1 MSDEQIIEILS
12 NNDFFEI
19 ASPLGWILRE
29 FGWGLIKILSNLAN
43 GLEGVVNEIYS
54 LNGFFRSQEVDNLI
68 NQLMPLIWVIL
79 AVSIAF
85 LGLKIILDRD
95 FKVNDVIK
103 NLVLTVAVVML
114 LPMGMT
120 HLEKITTEASK
131 GLKYDY
137 NFSSEKV
144 IKDNFCDLYYL
155 DEVGFDS
162 ATKNNI
168 PAEKITSDLISIN
181 EEVDSKETENKDLFK
196 SKLVTDSS
204 GNYEKRDLK
213 KTFFGLFS
221 EKYYRYDFKFWTIF
235 ITIGCIVITLLCT
248 CFKVARIIFEL
259 GFVKLFGILY
269 SFADISNG
277 QKIKEVIRCIVSN
290 FVVLFCISILLKM
303 YVLFSTWTS
312 NNSQDLTK
320 FILLIASSVAV
331 IDGPNIIERI
341 LGIDSG
347 VKSGWSMIAGGYVGA
362 KAGIETGKGLYNM
375 GKSAI
380 DFAKDRFKGGK
391 EGASSKLED
400 QMSKASNENKF
411 GANSAKNLHDE
422 IEASKNSNS
431 SSSADGNFNSSSN
444 SNSNAN
450 SSDTSNINANMN
462 GSIDSQDNG
471 IGGESLEGAMNNTP
485 SNNDKPPTLEEA
497 MNSANNI
504 PNNIPPTLESAM
516 NSANNIPNDMPPTL
530 ESAMNGIDANVSGSG
545 IEANINDA
553 PPKLESA
560 MNSIDS
566 GTISADTSKN
576 SLEQDMN
583 NNTIG
588 ANSLDNSVK
597 QSSLDFQI
605 NNDTPNVNSGSD
617 PIIKSS
623 ANNIERRNI
632 ENTVNNTMPNN
643 QNINNQS
650 FDIGR
655 KNPLNKN
662 RKPRRR

>member
-19 ASPLGWILRE
+19 ASPFGWLLRDLGWRV
-29 FGWGLIKILSNLAN
+29 IKILSNLAN

-85 LGLKIILDRD
+85 LGLKIIFDRE

-168 PAEKITSDLISIN
+168 PASKITSDLISIN

-450 SSDTSNINANMN
+450 SSDTSDINANMN
-462 GSIDSQDNG
+462 GSIDAQDNG
-471 IGGESLEGAMNNTP
+471 SGGLGGETLEGAMNNTP

-497 MNSANNI
+497 MNSANN
-504 PNNIPPTLESAM
+504 M
-516 NSANNIPNDMPPTL
+516 PNDMPPSL
-530 ESAMNGIDANVSGSG
+530 ESAMNGIDANIGGSG

-553 PPKLESA
+553 PPKLENA

-566 GTISADTSKN
+566 GTLTADTSKN
-576 SLEQDMN
+576 SLEHDMN
-583 NNTIG
+583 NDTIG

-605 NNDTPNVNSGSD
+605 NNDTPSVNTGSD

-632 ENTVNNTMPNN
+632 ENNINNTMPNN
-643 QNINNQS
+643 QNITQQN

>member
-19 ASPLGWILRE
+19 ASPFGWLLRDLGWRV
-29 FGWGLIKILSNLAN
+29 IKILSNLAN

-85 LGLKIILDRD
+85 LGLKIIFDRE

-155 DEVGFDS
+155 DEVGFNS

-168 PAEKITSDLISIN
+168 PASKITSDLISIN

-450 SSDTSNINANMN
+450 SSDTSDINANMN
-462 GSIDSQDNG
+462 GSIDAQDNG
-471 IGGESLEGAMNNTP
+471 LDGLGGETLEGAMNNTP

-497 MNSANNI
+497 MNSSNN
-504 PNNIPPTLESAM
+504 M
-516 NSANNIPNDMPPTL
+516 PNDMPPSL
-530 ESAMNGIDANVSGSG
+530 ESAMNGIDANIGGSG

-553 PPKLESA
+553 PPKLENA

-566 GTISADTSKN
+566 GTLTADTSKN
-576 SLEQDMN
+576 SLEHDMN
-583 NNTIG
+583 NDTIG

-605 NNDTPNVNSGSD
+605 NNDTPSVNTGSD

-632 ENTVNNTMPNN
+632 ENNINNTMPNN
-643 QNINNQS
+643 QNITQQN

>member
-19 ASPLGWILRE
+19 ASPFGWLLRDLGWRV
-29 FGWGLIKILSNLAN
+29 IKILSNLAN

-85 LGLKIILDRD
+85 LGLKIIFDRE

-155 DEVGFDS
+155 DEVGFNS

-168 PAEKITSDLISIN
+168 PASKITSDLISIN

-444 SNSNAN
+444 SNSNSN
-450 SSDTSNINANMN
+450 TSSSDTSDINANMN
-462 GSIDSQDNG
+462 GSIDAQDNG
-471 IGGESLEGAMNNTP
+471 LDGLGGETLEGAMNNTP

-497 MNSANNI
+497 MNSANN
-504 PNNIPPTLESAM
+504 M
-516 NSANNIPNDMPPTL
+516 PNDMPSSL
-530 ESAMNGIDANVSGSG
+530 ESAMNGIDANISGSG

-553 PPKLESA
+553 PPKLENA

-566 GTISADTSKN
+566 GTLTADTSKN
-576 SLEQDMN
+576 SLEHDMN
-583 NNTIG
+583 NDTIG

-605 NNDTPNVNSGSD
+605 NNDTPSVNTGSD

-632 ENTVNNTMPNN
+632 ENNINNTMPNN
-643 QNINNQS
+643 QNITQQN

>member
-19 ASPLGWILRE
+19 ASPFGWLLRDLGWRV
-29 FGWGLIKILSNLAN
+29 IKILSNLAN

-85 LGLKIILDRD
+85 LGLKIIFDRE

-155 DEVGFDS
+155 DEVGFNS

-168 PAEKITSDLISIN
+168 PASKITSDLISIN

-400 QMSKASNENKF
+400 QMSKASSENKF

-444 SNSNAN
+444 SNSNSN
-450 SSDTSNINANMN
+450 TSSSDTSDINANMN
-462 GSIDSQDNG
+462 GSIDAQDNG
-471 IGGESLEGAMNNTP
+471 LGGLGGETLEGAMNNTS

-497 MNSANNI
+497 MNSANN
-504 PNNIPPTLESAM
+504 M
-516 NSANNIPNDMPPTL
+516 PNDMPPSL
-530 ESAMNGIDANVSGSG
+530 ESAMNGIEANIGGSG

-553 PPKLESA
+553 PPKLENA

-566 GTISADTSKN
+566 GTLTADTSKN
-576 SLEQDMN
+576 SLEHDMN
-583 NNTIG
+583 NDTIG

-605 NNDTPNVNSGSD
+605 NNDTPSVNTGSD

-632 ENTVNNTMPNN
+632 ENNINNTMPNN
-643 QNINNQS
+643 QNITQQN

>member
-19 ASPLGWILRE
+19 ASPFGWLLRDLGWRV
-29 FGWGLIKILSNLAN
+29 IKILSNLAN

-85 LGLKIILDRD
+85 LGLKIIFDRE

-155 DEVGFDS
+155 DEVGFNS

-168 PAEKITSDLISIN
+168 PASKITSDLISIN

-450 SSDTSNINANMN
+450 SSDTSDINANMN
-462 GSIDSQDNG
+462 GSIDAQDNG
-471 IGGESLEGAMNNTP
+471 LDGLGGETLEGAMNNTP

-497 MNSANNI
+497 MNSANN
-504 PNNIPPTLESAM
+504 M
-516 NSANNIPNDMPPTL
+516 PNDMPPSL
-530 ESAMNGIDANVSGSG
+530 ESAMNGIDANIGGSG

-553 PPKLESA
+553 PPKLENA

-566 GTISADTSKN
+566 GTLTADTSKN
-576 SLEQDMN
+576 SLEHDMN
-583 NNTIG
+583 NDTIG

-605 NNDTPNVNSGSD
+605 NNDTPSVNTGSD

-632 ENTVNNTMPNN
+632 ENNINNTMPNN
-643 QNINNQS
+643 QNITQQN

>member
-19 ASPLGWILRE
+19 ASPFGWLLRDLGWRV
-29 FGWGLIKILSNLAN
+29 IKILSNLAN

-155 DEVGFDS
+155 DEVGFNS

-168 PAEKITSDLISIN
+168 PASKITSDLISIN

-320 FILLIASSVAV
+320 FILLIASSIAV

-347 VKSGWSMIAGGYVGA
+347 VKSGWSMIAGGYAGA
-362 KAGIETGKGLYNM
+362 KAGIETGKGIYNM

-380 DFAKDRFKGGK
+380 DFAKDRFKREK

-400 QMSKASNENKF
+400 QMANASKDNNF
-411 GANSAKNLHDE
+411 NMNGGGAKNLHDE

-450 SSDTSNINANMN
+450 SSDTSDINANMN
-462 GSIDSQDNG
+462 GNIDAQDNG
-471 IGGESLEGAMNNTP
+471 LGGLGGETLEGAMNNTP
-485 SNNDKPPTLEEA
+485 TNNDKPPTLEEA
-497 MNSANNI
+497 MNSANN
-504 PNNIPPTLESAM
+504 M
-516 NSANNIPNDMPPTL
+516 PNDMPPTL
-530 ESAMNGIDANVSGSG
+530 ESAMNGIDANIGGSG

-553 PPKLESA
+553 PPKLENA

-566 GTISADTSKN
+566 GTLTADTSKN
-576 SLEQDMN
+576 SLEHDMN
-583 NNTIG
+583 NDTIG

-605 NNDTPNVNSGSD
+605 NNDTPSVNSGSD

-632 ENTVNNTMPNN
+632 ENKVNNTMPNN
-643 QNINNQS
+643 QNITQQN

>member
-19 ASPLGWILRE
+19 ASPFGWLLRDLGWRV
-29 FGWGLIKILSNLAN
+29 IKILSNLAN

-85 LGLKIILDRD
+85 LGLKIIFDRE

-168 PAEKITSDLISIN
+168 PASKITSDLISIN

-347 VKSGWSMIAGGYVGA
+347 VKSGWSMIAGAYAGA
-362 KAGIETGKGLYNM
+362 KVGMETGKGLYNM
-375 GKSAI
+375 GKNA
-380 DFAKDRFKGGK
+380 FGLAKEQAGKVK
-391 EGASSKLED
+391 EGIGKLED

-422 IEASKNSNS
+422 IEANKNSNS
-431 SSSADGNFNSSSN
+431 ASSADGNFNSSSN
-444 SNSNAN
+444 SNSNAS
-450 SSDTSNINANMN
+450 SSDTSDINANMN
-462 GSIDSQDNG
+462 GSIDAQDNG
-471 IGGESLEGAMNNTP
+471 LGGLGGETLEGAMNNTP

-497 MNSANNI
+497 MNSANN
-504 PNNIPPTLESAM
+504 M
-516 NSANNIPNDMPPTL
+516 PNDMPPSL
-530 ESAMNGIDANVSGSG
+530 ESAMNGIDANIGGSG

-553 PPKLESA
+553 PPKLENA

-566 GTISADTSKN
+566 GTLTADTSKN
-576 SLEQDMN
+576 SLEHDMN
-583 NNTIG
+583 NDTIG

-605 NNDTPNVNSGSD
+605 NNDTPSVNTGSD

-632 ENTVNNTMPNN
+632 ENNINNTMPNN
-643 QNINNQS
+643 QNITQQN

>member
-19 ASPLGWILRE
+19 ASPFGWLLRDLGWRV
-29 FGWGLIKILSNLAN
+29 IKILSNLAN

-85 LGLKIILDRD
+85 LGLKIIFDRE

-155 DEVGFDS
+155 DEVGFNS

-168 PAEKITSDLISIN
+168 PASKITSDLISIN

-450 SSDTSNINANMN
+450 SSDTSDINANMN
-462 GSIDSQDNG
+462 GSIDAQDNG
-471 IGGESLEGAMNNTP
+471 LGGLGGETLEGAMNNTP

-497 MNSANNI
+497 MNSANN
-504 PNNIPPTLESAM
+504 M
-516 NSANNIPNDMPPTL
+516 PNDMPPSL
-530 ESAMNGIDANVSGSG
+530 ESAMNGIDANIGGSG

-553 PPKLESA
+553 PPKLENA

-566 GTISADTSKN
+566 GTLTADTSKN
-576 SLEQDMN
+576 SLEHDMN
-583 NNTIG
+583 NDTIG

-605 NNDTPNVNSGSD
+605 NNDTPSVNTGSD

-632 ENTVNNTMPNN
+632 ENNINNTMPNN
-643 QNINNQS
+643 QNITQQN

>member
-19 ASPLGWILRE
+19 ASPFGWLLRDLGWRV
-29 FGWGLIKILSNLAN
+29 IKILSNLAN

-85 LGLKIILDRD
+85 LGLKIIFDRE

-155 DEVGFDS
+155 DEVGFNS

-168 PAEKITSDLISIN
+168 PASKITSDLISIN

-450 SSDTSNINANMN
+450 SSDTSDINANMN
-462 GSIDSQDNG
+462 GSIDAQDNG
-471 IGGESLEGAMNNTP
+471 LDGLGGETLEGAMNNTP

-497 MNSANNI
+497 MNSSNN
-504 PNNIPPTLESAM
+504 M
-516 NSANNIPNDMPPTL
+516 PNDMPPSL
-530 ESAMNGIDANVSGSG
+530 ESAMNGIDANIGGSG

-553 PPKLESA
+553 PPKLENA

-566 GTISADTSKN
+566 GTLTADTSKN
-576 SLEQDMN
+576 SLEHDMN
-583 NNTIG
+583 NDTIG

-605 NNDTPNVNSGSD
+605 NNDTPSVNIGSD

-632 ENTVNNTMPNN
+632 ENNINNTMPNN
-643 QNINNQS
+643 QNITQQN

>member
-19 ASPLGWILRE
+19 ASPFGLILRDLGWRI
-29 FGWGLIKILSNLAN
+29 IKILSNLAN

-85 LGLKIILDRD
+85 LGLKIILDRE

-144 IKDNFCDLYYL
+144 IKDNFYDLYYL

-181 EEVDSKETENKDLFK
+181 EEVDSKEIENKDLFK

-235 ITIGCIVITLLCT
+235 VTILCISATLLFT

-303 YVLFSTWTS
+303 YILFSTWTS

-347 VKSGWSMIAGGYVGA
+347 VKSGWSIVAGGYAGA
-362 KAGIETGKGLYNM
+362 KAGIETGKGIYNI

-380 DFAKDRFKGGK
+380 DFAKDKFKGGK
-391 EGASSKLED
+391 DGASSKLED
-400 QMSKASNENKF
+400 QMGEKSSNENKF
-411 GANSAKNLHDE
+411 GANSAKNLHE
-422 IEASKNSNS
+422 EMEANKNSNS
-431 SSSADGNFNSSSN
+431 SSSADGNFNS
-444 SNSNAN
+444 NSNAN
-450 SSDTSNINANMN
+450 SSDTSDINANMD
-462 GSIDSQDNG
+462 GSIDTQDNG
-471 IGGESLEGAMNNTP
+471 LGGLVGETLEGAMNTT
-485 SNNDKPPTLEEA
+485 NNDKPPTLEEA
-497 MNSANNI
+497 MNSANN
-504 PNNIPPTLESAM
+504 M
-516 NSANNIPNDMPPTL
+516 PNDMPPSL
-530 ESAMNGIDANVSGSG
+530 ESAMNGIDANIGGSG

-553 PPKLESA
+553 PPKLENA

-566 GTISADTSKN
+566 GTLTADTSKN
-576 SLEQDMN
+576 SLEHDMN
-583 NNTIG
+583 NDTIG

-605 NNDTPNVNSGSD
+605 NNDTPSINTGSD

-632 ENTVNNTMPNN
+632 ENNINNTIPNN
-643 QNINNQS
+643 QNITQQN

>member
-19 ASPLGWILRE
+19 ASPFGWLLRDLGWRV
-29 FGWGLIKILSNLAN
+29 IKILSNLAN

-85 LGLKIILDRD
+85 LGLKIIFDRE

-155 DEVGFDS
+155 DEVGFNS

-168 PAEKITSDLISIN
+168 PASKITSDLISIN

-347 VKSGWSMIAGGYVGA
+347 VKSGWSIVAGGYAGA
-362 KAGIETGKGLYNM
+362 KAGMETGKGLYNM
-375 GKSAI
+375 GKSAFSGMK
-380 DFAKDRFKGGK
+380 DGFRNAKQGF
-391 EGASSKLED
+391 SKLEA
-400 QMSKASNENKF
+400 QMDENASNENKF
-411 GANSAKNLHDE
+411 GANNAKNLHE
-422 IEASKNSNS
+422 EMEANKNSNS
-431 SSSADGNFNSSSN
+431 ASSADGNFNSSSN
-444 SNSNAN
+444 SNSNSNAN
-450 SSDTSNINANMN
+450 SSDTSDINANMN
-462 GSIDSQDNG
+462 GSIDAQDNG
-471 IGGESLEGAMNNTP
+471 LGGLGGETLEGAMNNTP

-497 MNSANNI
+497 MNSANN
-504 PNNIPPTLESAM
+504 M
-516 NSANNIPNDMPPTL
+516 PNDMPPSL
-530 ESAMNGIDANVSGSG
+530 ESAMNGIDANIGGSG

-553 PPKLESA
+553 PPKLENA

-566 GTISADTSKN
+566 GTLTADTSKN
-576 SLEQDMN
+576 SLEHDMN
-583 NNTIG
+583 NDTIG

-632 ENTVNNTMPNN
+632 ENNINNTMPNN
-643 QNINNQS
+643 QNITQQN